1 MLMNTTSSR
10 TGEGL
15 SAPRVSYA
23 DLSPSD
29 RAFNLAIDKVVA
41 WMDRWFIRPLIGA
54 AGEDA
59 SDF

>member
-1 MLMNTTSSR
+1 MNTTSSR
-10 TGEGL
+10 TGEGQ

-23 DLSPSD
+23 ELDATS
-29 RAFNLAIDKVVA
+29 RAFNLAVDKVVDF
-41 WMDRWFIRPLIGA
+41 MDRWFIRPLIGA